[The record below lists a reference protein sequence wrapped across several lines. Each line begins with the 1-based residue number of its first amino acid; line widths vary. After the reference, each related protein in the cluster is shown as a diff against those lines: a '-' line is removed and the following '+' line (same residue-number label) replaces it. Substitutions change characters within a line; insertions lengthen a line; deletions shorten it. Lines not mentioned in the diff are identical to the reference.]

1 MAVKIGDR
9 APDFAL
15 KSKNAPGE
23 KDGLGLSTIK
33 LSDNAGKKPVVILF
47 FPLAFTGVCTKEM
60 CEISGGLK
68 AYESLGASVYGIS
81 VDSPFAQGE
90 WAEKEKISFP
100 LLSDLNKETAKAYG
114 TLLPDLAGL
123 GAVSARA
130 AFVVGKDGKIKY
142 SEITATVKELPN
154 FEKVKAALQSA

>member
-1 MAVKIGDR
+1 MAVKIGDK

-33 LSDNAGKKPVVILF
+33 LSEAKKPAVLLF

-60 CEISGGLK
+60 CEISEGMK
-68 AYESLGASVYGIS
+68 SYEQLGASVFGIS
-81 VDSPFAQGE
+81 VDSPFSQGA

-123 GAVSARA
+123 GSVSARA
-130 AFVVGKDGKIKY
+130 AYVVGKDGTIKY
-142 SEITATVKELPN
+142 AEVTATVKELPN
-154 FEKVKAALQSA
+154 FEKVKSALQSA